1 MIDRLKVGS
10 LFFLSLFILH
20 MWLYPISQVWA
31 QSSSDLIK
39 QAIQFTNEKK
49 HEEAVQVFKKI
60 LSMEP
65 NHSTALEGLGV
76 NYFLLKKY
84 KESQEALEGL
94 LKLNPNSLTALLTL
108 GKLFEEQDIY
118 YKANYYYE
126 KALKLDAYQLEAYW
140 GKGRVFNKDRQY
152 RNAIE
157 IFKKGLNLDPYHKGI
172 LQGLAFAH
180 RRLGDY
186 AEAIDYEKKILELYP
201 EDLETILR
209 TADHYESLHNTKAAI
224 FWYEKARKINPKDE
238 RIHVKLALLYSK
250 ADRIDEAATALQK
263 AIELQEGNIDNY
275 ITLGRVYG
283 WLSRLDEA
291 RGVFEKAVRIDPK
304 NVDALNDLATVEL
317 FSGHWDKAEQRFNE
331 ALKILPKD
339 KNALKGLEDVHI
351 QKGPLFTSRVR
362 FLRDHD
368 NDHATEDRVSER
380 REFSEEFI
388 YHFSPSFFMEGR
400 YQRNERYQD
409 IVGGDREFK
418 FKQDIGSLKFNAK
431 MGKYFLMSGRGE
443 INHFVNVERQLFNFK
458 KDFDQI
464 SAYLYGLWEKEKFF
478 GFGTVSRSLLLRRI
492 NPDHLR
498 MEPFHSY
505 GSSFGYSFTPAFQS
519 VLRYSYIDF
528 IGPHERHDLESTT
541 TWRLPF
547 FKQVELGYGFNWLS
561 NPSSRIHSGSIQF
574 QEQFFRSLLFELLY
588 KLDFDDNK
596 IDAGLVRAHHGR
608 LLTSFPIYKKISLNL
623 EAEVDVED
631 GRDDDLTQTY
641 RAYLQIPLGII
652 F

>member
-1 MIDRLKVGS
+1 MIHRLTVGS
-10 LFFLSLFILH
+10 LIFFSLFIFH
-20 MWLYPISQVWA
+20 IWQACA
-31 QSSSDLIK
+31 QSSPDLLK
-39 QAIQFTNEKK
+39 QAIQFTEEKK
-49 HEEAVQVFKKI
+49 HEEAIEIFKKI
-60 LSMEP
+60 LLTEP
-65 NHSTALEGLGV
+65 NHPAALEGLGV

-84 KESQEALEGL
+84 KESQEALENL

-126 KALKLDAYQLEAYW
+126 KALKLDVYQLEAYW

-157 IFKKGLNLDPYHKGI
+157 VFKKGLNLDPYHKGI

-186 AEAIDYEKKILELYP
+186 SEAIVYEKKILELYP
-201 EDLETILR
+201 EDLEAILR
-209 TADHYESLHNTKAAI
+209 TADHYESLHNTKSAI
-224 FWYEKARKINPKDE
+224 FWYEKAKKINPKDE
-238 RIHVKLALLYSK
+238 RIYVKLALLYSK
-250 ADRIDEAATALQK
+250 SDQVDEAATALQK

-291 RGVFEKAVRIDPK
+291 RAVFENAIRIDPK
-304 NVDALNDLATVEL
+304 NVDVLNDLATVEL
-317 FSGHWDKAEQRFNE
+317 FSGNWDKAEQRFKE
-331 ALKILPKD
+331 VLKIAPKD
-339 KNALKGLEDVHI
+339 KNALKGLEEVRMD
-351 QKGPLFTSRVR
+351 KAPLFTSRVR
-362 FLRDHD
+362 VVRDSD
-368 NDHATEDRVSER
+368 KDHATEARVSER
-380 REFSEEFI
+380 REYSQEFI
-388 YHFSPSFFMEGR
+388 YRFSPSFFMEGR
-400 YQRNERYQD
+400 YQRTNRYQD

-418 FKQDIGSLKFNAK
+418 FKQDIGSIKFNAK

-443 INHFVNVERQLFNFK
+443 LNHFVNVERQLFNFK

-464 SAYLYGLWEKEKFF
+464 SAYLYGLWEKGKIF

-505 GSSFGYSFTPAFQS
+505 GSSFGYNFTRSFQS

-528 IGPHERHDLESTT
+528 IGPHERHDIESTT

-547 FKQVELGYGFNWLS
+547 FKQIELGYGFNWLS

-596 IDAGLVRAHHGR
+596 IDAGLVRVHHGR
-608 LLTSFPIYKKISLNL
+608 MLTSFPIYKKISLNF

-631 GRDDDLTQTY
+631 GKDNDLTQTY
-641 RAYLQIPLGII
+641 RTYLHVPLGII